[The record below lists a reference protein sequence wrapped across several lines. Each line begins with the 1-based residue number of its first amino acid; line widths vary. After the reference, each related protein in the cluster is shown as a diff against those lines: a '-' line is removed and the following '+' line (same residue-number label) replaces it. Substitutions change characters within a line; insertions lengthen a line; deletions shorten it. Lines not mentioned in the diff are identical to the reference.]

1 VFSSAQNTQTALRRT
16 GYITDE
22 ITATTVYLA
31 AKLNKPV
38 LLEGPP
44 GSGKTDLAYAVAKA
58 TGSVVERLQCYEG
71 INEEKAIG
79 KFDEALQR
87 LAVEL
92 RSKVSSVEWEPLK
105 NELHSLTFFS
115 AGPLLRALQY
125 PRRCVLLIDE
135 LDKVDQAFE
144 TLSFRHIGVV
154 QEEYAVSADG
164 MKVFG
169 VLDLETQMEG
179 CRFSIGFR
187 NSHDKSLRLGLTAG
201 LRVFVCSNMAFSGDF
216 TPVLAKHTKS
226 FNLID
231 TLSVGVDRIQRNF
244 DPLQRQVE
252 TWRQTQITD
261 DTAKLILY
269 SAFVDGELEAP
280 RSLLP
285 EVHRLYFEPQYPDFA
300 SRTMWSLSNAFTSAF
315 KKLDPVPQFKAT
327 AKLGAFLAQ
336 LPHNHLE
343 FRSGLPSS

>member
-1 VFSSAQNTQTALRRT
+1 VFSSPLQAQETLAAV

-22 ITATTVYLA
+22 ITATVVYLA
-31 AKLNKPV
+31 GRLNKPI

-44 GSGKTDLAYAVAKA
+44 GSGKTELAYASAKA
-58 TGSVVERLQCYEG
+58 TSTEVERLQCFEG

-92 RSKVSSVEWEPLK
+92 RSKSGPVEWEPLK
-105 NELHSLTFFS
+105 QELHSLKFFI

-125 PRRCVLLIDE
+125 PKRCVLLIDE

-154 QEEYAVSADG
+154 EEEYAVSPDG

-244 DPLQRQVE
+244 EPLQRQVE
-252 TWRQTQITD
+252 LWRKTQITD
-261 DTAKLILY
+261 DTARLIFY

-285 EVHRLYFEPQYPDFA
+285 EVHRLYFEPQYPEFSA
-300 SRTMWSLSNAFTSAF
+300 RTMWSLSNAFTSAF

-327 AKLGAFLAQ
+327 AKLGGFLAQ
-336 LPHNHLE
+336 LPA
-343 FRSGLPSS
+343 